1 MMLPWW
7 NFGSHLG
14 GGDDDSAV
22 DVGGTEVLHDGQ
34 VLI

>member
-1 MMLPWW
+1 MMVPWW
-7 NFGSHLG
+7 HSGSYLG